1 MDRLARK
8 EDRHDG
14 LTRNGLRLWGLLFA
28 ALGIC
33 GRAVIQ
39 NGLLGMGHVTSQ
51 ELLDAMM
58 ASDRV
63 MVFATLGLVM
73 QAVEACAV
81 PIFALLLV
89 EGVLHTGN
97 LDKYLIRVVG
107 LAFLCELPYNLAMS
121 GSLWDA
127 SSRNPVFGLAFGL
140 GMLYLHRFY
149 GGDSISRRLLRV
161 MITAAAVLWPMML
174 LVQDGAFCVILVA
187 VFWLCR
193 EKVQYRTFIGC
204 AVAALCSLLS
214 IYYLA
219 APMAFLAIHF
229 YRGEKGDE
237 NRTVNYLAYPALLLA
252 AGLAVKFLV

>member
-1 MDRLARK
+1 MDRLARR

-14 LTRNGLRLWGLLFA
+14 LTRRGLRLWGLLFA
-28 ALGIC
+28 ALGIVS
-33 GRAVIQ
+33 RAVIQ
-39 NGLLGMGHVTSQ
+39 NGLLGMGQVTGEQ
-51 ELLDAMM
+51 LLEAMV

-73 QAVEACAV
+73 QAMEACAV

-89 EGVLHTGN
+89 EGVQHTKN
-97 LDKYLIRVVG
+97 LDKYLVRVVG

-121 GSLWDA
+121 GSLWDT

-149 GGDSISRRLLRV
+149 GGDSISKRLLRV
-161 MITAAAVLWPMML
+161 LITGAAVLWPMML
-174 LVQDGAFCVILVA
+174 RIQDGAFCVILVA

-193 EKVQYRTFIGC
+193 NRKQYRTFIGC

-229 YRGEKGDE
+229 YRGEKGEE
-237 NRTVNYLAYPALLLA
+237 NRAVNYLAYPVLLLA

>member
-1 MDRLARK
+1 MEKLARR
-8 EDRHDG
+8 EDRREG
-14 LTRNGLRLWGLLFA
+14 LTHRGLRLWGLLFA

-58 ASDRV
+58 TSDQV
-63 MVFATLGLVM
+63 MIFATLGLVM
-73 QAVEACAV
+73 QAAEACAV

-89 EGVLHTGN
+89 EGVRHTRN
-97 LDKYLIRVVG
+97 LDKYLLRVVG

-121 GSLWDA
+121 GSLWDT
-127 SSRNPVFGLAFGL
+127 SSRNPVFGLAFAI

-149 GGDSISRRLLRV
+149 GGDSISKRLLRV
-161 MITAAAVLWPMML
+161 VIAAAAVLWPMML
-174 LVQDGAFCVILVA
+174 LVQDGAFCVIMVA

-193 EKVQYRTFIGC
+193 NRTQYRTFIGC
-204 AVAALCSLLS
+204 AVAALCSLMS

-229 YRGEKGDE
+229 YRGEKGEE
-237 NRTVNYLAYPALLLA
+237 NRAVNYLAYPVLLIA
-252 AGLAVKFLV
+252 AAAAVMFI